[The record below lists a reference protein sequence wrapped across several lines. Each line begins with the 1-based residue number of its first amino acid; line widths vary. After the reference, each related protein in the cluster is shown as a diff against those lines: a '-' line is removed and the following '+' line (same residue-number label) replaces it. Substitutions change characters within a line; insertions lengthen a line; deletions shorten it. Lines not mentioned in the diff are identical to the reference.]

1 MQPAAGTADT
11 YFVDSPL
18 LVAYGNLAI
27 GKVCGVETL
36 LSSSALIV
44 FYSSILTAEIAATGW
59 SPGLPRRSLPT

>member
-1 MQPAAGTADT
+1 M
-11 YFVDSPL
+11 DSPL